1 MLDHDESALHG
12 VQLQLDG
19 RALLDDDALV
29 VADIRDADRVREVFT
44 RYRPEVVFHTAAL
57 KHLTLL
63 ERHPTEAVKSNVL
76 GTHNVIQAALACGT
90 DRFVNISTDK
100 AAQPTSVLG
109 WSKRI
114 GERLTAAAARH
125 SGLPYVSVR
134 FGNVLG
140 SRGSVLTAFEAQIAA
155 GQPLTVTHPDVTRY
169 FMTVEEAVSL
179 LLQAGAIGRPGEVLV
194 LDMGTP
200 VRIRDVATTML
211 ALANRPGHIEYTG
224 LRPGEKLHEVLL
236 SDTEDGARPL
246 HPLITHAPVPPL
258 EPAMLEHLPTSAP
271 ADETIESLRELGEL
285 PPDPTNVVRI
295 DLSDGALTS
304 RAASR

>member
-1 MLDHDESALHG
+1 
-12 VQLQLDG
+12 
-19 RALLDDDALV
+19 
-29 VADIRDADRVREVFT
+29 VFAH
-44 RYRPEVVFHTAAL
+44 YRPEVVFHTAAL

-63 ERHPTEAVKSNVL
+63 ERHPSEAVKSNVL
-76 GTHNVIQAALACGT
+76 GTHNVIQAALASGT
-90 DRFVNISTDK
+90 ERFVNISTDK

-125 SGLPYVSVR
+125 SGRAFVSVR

-236 SDTEDGARPL
+236 SDTEDGARPF
-246 HPLITHAPVPPL
+246 HPLITHAAVPAL
-258 EPAMLEHLPTSAP
+258 EAAMLEHLPTSAP
-271 ADETIESLRELGEL
+271 PDVTIEALRELGEL
-285 PPDPTNVVRI
+285 PPDPSNVVRI
-295 DLSDGALTS
+295 DLTDGALTS